1 MQNNLNSHLVSA
13 IRYRLIGLAVYLALL
28 IMMPFFIIK
37 NHDSQ
42 ALVYFS
48 LAIWWAPL
56 LIALPGLFKGKTYTY
71 GWTGFII
78 LLPFFYAFFYI
89 IEPDKFQWSLIISIL
104 CVIYFF
110 ASVLYVKK
118 NALGHGIKTNQ
129 DAKKAKGLE

>member
-1 MQNNLNSHLVSA
+1 MTNELNPFLLSA
-13 IRYRLIGLAVYLALL
+13 LRYRLIGLITYLA
-28 IMMPFFIIK
+28 IVVMMPFFIIK

-42 ALVYFS
+42 SLVYFS

-89 IEPDKFQWSLIISIL
+89 IEPDKFQWSLIITTL
-104 CVIYFF
+104 CVVYFF

-118 NALGHGIKTNQ
+118 NALGHGIKTNK